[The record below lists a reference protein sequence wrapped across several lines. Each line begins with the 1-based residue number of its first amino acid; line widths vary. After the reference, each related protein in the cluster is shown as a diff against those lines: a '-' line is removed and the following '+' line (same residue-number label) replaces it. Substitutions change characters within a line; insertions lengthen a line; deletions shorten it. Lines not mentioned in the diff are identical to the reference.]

1 MAWSLTGMRRISPL
15 FQPDKGLRRL
25 RFSRKPCRQFR
36 TTCLRLFLAEE
47 TLSDVFAAAIL
58 NSQPMI
64 HAPAQLVRD
73 AREHGVEIRPADV
86 NFSDWDNTLEADGNG
101 YRSLRLGFR
110 QIKGF
115 PENDAI
121 ALTDARDR
129 PYRDPADIQKRAR
142 LSDAALERLAK
153 ADA

>member
-1 MAWSLTGMRRISPL
+1 MG
-15 FQPDKGLRRL
+15 FY
-25 RFSRKPCRQFR
+25 
-36 TTCLRLFLAEE
+36 
-47 TLSDVFAAAIL
+47 
-58 NSQPMI
+58 
-64 HAPAQLVRD
+64 APAQLVRD
-73 AREHGVEIRPADV
+73 AREHGVEIRSADV
-86 NFSDWDNTLEADGNG
+86 NFSDWDNTLEADGDG

-153 ADA
+153 ADAYGSMELGRRDALWAVRALPPAPLNVPDCLRRHRGQPHANPMMLCESPSC